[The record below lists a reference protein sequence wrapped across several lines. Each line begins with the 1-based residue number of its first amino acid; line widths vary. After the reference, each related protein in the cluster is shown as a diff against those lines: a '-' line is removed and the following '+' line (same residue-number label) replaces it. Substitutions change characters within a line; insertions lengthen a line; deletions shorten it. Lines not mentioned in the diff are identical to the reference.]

1 MEETAMPLEAPVVI
15 KMTPAERCYASH
27 KQIVIN
33 YQRANPEKMREKQKR
48 YLDKLKVENPEKYEQ
63 QQQNKRDYHK
73 RVALPKRQ
81 REREAL
87 LNLKNS
93 IILTDNLSK

>member
-1 MEETAMPLEAPVVI
+1 MEEIAIPLEEP

-27 KQIVIN
+27 KKIVCA
-33 YQRANPEKMREKQKR
+33 YQRRNPEKMKEKQKR
-48 YLDKLKVENPEKYEQ
+48 YLDKLKIENPEKYEQ

-73 RVALPKRQ
+73 RVVLPRLQ
-81 REREAL
+81 REREEK

-93 IILTDNLSK
+93 KVIKDN